1 MGLSIPVIARDHADF
16 INRELEK
23 YERELHPSSSE
34 DEELVRRAVFSV
46 RNKSV
51 LFERYNTATSTLFTV
66 VQDVRPAEVT
76 IDFRYQHT
84 ACTCPQQLCRHQL
97 GTLLGLYQYFGSVQ
111 EWAARWR
118 AQKLVQLTN
127 LATERTPESW
137 KRMVDEVMNHLL
149 PAGRRI
155 ESYLVTSII
164 DNAHMKLR
172 RYMPLERE
180 WQPIYKLFVELAVLN
195 KIWGHFIATAS
206 PIHSDYFEYAFYRR
220 F

>member
-23 YERELHPSSSE
+23 YAHELHPSSSE

-51 LFERYNTATSTLFTV
+51 SFERYNTAISTLFTV
-66 VQDVRPAEVT
+66 VQDVRPAEVI
-76 IDFRYQHT
+76 IDFRYQST

-111 EWAARWR
+111 EWAAKWR
-118 AQKLVQLTN
+118 AKKSVHFHT

-137 KRMVDEVMNHLL
+137 QRMVDDVMHHLL

-155 ESYLVTSII
+155 ESYSVTSII
-164 DNAHMKLR
+164 DNAIQNYSAICH
-172 RYMPLERE
+172 
-180 WQPIYKLFVELAVLN
+180 
-195 KIWGHFIATAS
+195 
-206 PIHSDYFEYAFYRR
+206 
-220 F
+220 

>member
-51 LFERYNTATSTLFTV
+51 SFERYNTATSTLLTV

-76 IDFRYQHT
+76 VDFRYQHT
-84 ACTCPQQLCRHQL
+84 GCTCPQQLCRHQL

-111 EWAARWR
+111 EWAAR
-118 AQKLVQLTN
+118 
-127 LATERTPESW
+127 
-137 KRMVDEVMNHLL
+137 
-149 PAGRRI
+149 
-155 ESYLVTSII
+155 
-164 DNAHMKLR
+164 
-172 RYMPLERE
+172 
-180 WQPIYKLFVELAVLN
+180 
-195 KIWGHFIATAS
+195 
-206 PIHSDYFEYAFYRR
+206 
-220 F
+220 